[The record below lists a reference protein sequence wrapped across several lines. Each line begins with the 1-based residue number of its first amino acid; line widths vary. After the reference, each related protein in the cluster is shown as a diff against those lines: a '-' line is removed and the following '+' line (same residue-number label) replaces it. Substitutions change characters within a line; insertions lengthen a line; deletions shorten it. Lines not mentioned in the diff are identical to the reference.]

1 MSVFI
6 HDNSKEF
13 RLEVRGTLN
22 AAVGAELTLIYQ
34 TARSSIR
41 EVPAIL
47 DLRNVESIDD
57 DGQASVDHL
66 VQQGMACK
74 FAEPEAEMPCW
85 RTALCC
91 AWTSLW
97 QGSVPAML
105 PSPCRAR
112 SRSR

>member
-13 RLEVRGTLN
+13 RLEVRGPLN

-34 TARSSIR
+34 TALSSIR
-41 EVPAIL
+41 EIPAIL

-57 DGQASVDHL
+57 DGQGLVDQL
-66 VQQGMACK
+66 TQQGMVCK
-74 FAEPEAEMPCW
+74 FAEPLAEMPCW
-85 RTALCC
+85 QTALCS
-91 AWTSLW
+91 AWTSIWL
-97 QGSVPAML
+97 GSVPAMV

-112 SRSR
+112 VRSR